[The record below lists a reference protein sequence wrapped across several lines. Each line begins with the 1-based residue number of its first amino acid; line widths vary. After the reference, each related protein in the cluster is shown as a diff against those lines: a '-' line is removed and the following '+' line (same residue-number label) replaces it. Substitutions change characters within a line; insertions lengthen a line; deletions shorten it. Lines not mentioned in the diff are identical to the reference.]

1 MSNYRVRST
10 GEVKSQGQI
19 RKDNPN
25 VSLPKVWN
33 DNVNEALGIDPV
45 LESPKPEP
53 SGDYKSVVSNGV
65 EQDANGN
72 WVYAWTE
79 QDMFQEYSYE
89 RYVDVDGNEV
99 PSEDNDSYQST
110 ETITVTVQD
119 QIDDYEAQKLATK
132 RENMVVTMRQ
142 ARLALSQA
150 GKLTMVNDAIAVMDE
165 PDKTTV
171 SIEWEYGSTVERV
184 SPWIDAMATAL
195 GMTGVEMD
203 DLFELAATL

>member
-10 GEVKSQGQI
+10 GEVKSQGQL

-25 VSLPKVWN
+25 VSLPRVWN

-45 LESPKPEP
+45 LESPKPAP
-53 SGDYKSVVSNGV
+53 SADYKSVVSNGV
-65 EQDANGN
+65 EQDANDN

-79 QDMFQEYSYE
+79 QDMFQDYE
-89 RYVDVDGNEV
+89 DDDGN
-99 PSEDNDSYQST
+99 
-110 ETITVTVQD
+110 TVTAEF
-119 QIDDYEAQKLATK
+119 QIDDYEARQLATK
-132 RENMVVTMRQ
+132 RDNMFVTMRQ
-142 ARLALSQA
+142 ARLALSEA
-150 GKLTMVNDAIAVMDE
+150 GKLTMVNDAIAVMEE
-165 PDKTTV
+165 PDKTAV

-203 DLFELAATL
+203 ELFELAATL

>member
-10 GEVKSQGQI
+10 GEVKSQGQL

-53 SGDYKSVVSNGV
+53 SADYKSVVRNGV

-79 QDMFQEYSYE
+79 QDMFQD
-89 RYVDVDGNEV
+89 YVDDDGNTVTVADQKTAYDAANTATLAASERTTRDDLLKATDHYGLSDVTMSNEMTAYRQALRDV
-99 PSEDNDSYQST
+99 PQQEGFP
-110 ETITVTVQD
+110 ETITWP
-119 QIDDYEAQKLATK
+119 QKP
-132 RENMVVTMRQ
+132 E
-142 ARLALSQA
+142 
-150 GKLTMVNDAIAVMDE
+150 
-165 PDKTTV
+165 
-171 SIEWEYGSTVERV
+171 
-184 SPWIDAMATAL
+184 
-195 GMTGVEMD
+195 
-203 DLFELAATL
+203 